1 MPHPI
6 PSFIAILAVSP
17 YTSVYGQ
24 YQASTRYKVRCKVN
38 TLWVLTL
45 ASTLAMPVLA
55 QDNGESESKVIAME
69 KAWNQAYKDRDGK
82 ALGTMLDDSI
92 VVINDDGSL
101 LSKSGFLTGIDT
113 AKPSSNQQGDPESI
127 KVRIFGSVAIATGVF
142 RQSGFENGKMF
153 VRRNRF
159 VDTWIHNGN
168 LWECIAASATP
179 ILH

>member
-1 MPHPI
+1 M
-6 PSFIAILAVSP
+6 
-17 YTSVYGQ
+17 
-24 YQASTRYKVRCKVN
+24 RCKVN

-101 LSKSGFLTGIDT
+101 LSKSGFLAGIDT

-159 VDTWIHNGN
+159 VDSWIHNGN
-168 LWECIAASATP
+168 SWECIAASATP